1 MDHPIVHAKTIFNRI
16 KEAHLDQRGDSLAAS
31 SLPLKKKLDFL
42 YRIADQHTVFRVMAG
57 AMTPEPDG
65 QHFRSRAELA
75 DEASRLDVGEVV
87 DVQIEVGH
95 GDTFRIEVVDGLE
108 DKSAGKVR
116 KVLSMSP
123 RIVLKRNLSMS
134 VGMGLM
140 AGRRASLETDLSM
153 NLRLTL
159 MVSLRIRIWM
169 SRTWRFVVKPMRKI
183 IMAWAISPLR

>member
-95 GDTFRIEVVDGLE
+95 GSTFQDERGAAPGGNDDRCRSGW
-108 DKSAGKVR
+108 S
-116 KVLSMSP
+116 
-123 RIVLKRNLSMS
+123 IVSRMRRGAPENISRVWIS
-134 VGMGLM
+134 VMQ
-140 AGRRASLETDLSM
+140 
-153 NLRLTL
+153 
-159 MVSLRIRIWM
+159 V
-169 SRTWRFVVKPMRKI
+169 
-183 IMAWAISPLR
+183 